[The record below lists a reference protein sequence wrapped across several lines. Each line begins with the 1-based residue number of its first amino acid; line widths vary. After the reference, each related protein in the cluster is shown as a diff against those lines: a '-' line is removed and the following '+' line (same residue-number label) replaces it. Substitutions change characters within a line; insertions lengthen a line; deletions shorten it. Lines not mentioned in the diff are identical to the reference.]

1 MRKLYWYISSYARKH
16 GWVFVLS
23 IAAAVLFFS
32 FLLPWLSQRVAL
44 KPRMYIAVIGDYTLT
59 DLPKAIKNQISVGLT
74 QVGDDLQAEPLL
86 AERWVIEDQGKQYR
100 FLIKKGVLWQDG
112 KSLEPADIFYN
123 FNDVEM
129 ISTPNE
135 IIFNLPEAFAP
146 FPISVTEPLLR
157 LEEERDWWGNL
168 RYRVIGIGPHQLT
181 NYTLQAN
188 KLKEVQIDGPEARYV
203 YRFYLTETDAVMAFK
218 KGEVDVLLDLA
229 SCHDLCEWPR
239 LEVARELA
247 YNRYLA
253 VFFNNSDPTLTKNV
267 RQALAYALDKN
278 YGEATAIGPI
288 DPRSWA
294 YLAGGKDYA
303 YDRERAAERLFDDLP
318 RAPLQL
324 ELTTS
329 SIFLTDAEGIKAQW
343 EDFGVFAKER
353 CQSSKDVTDKKLCA
367 NLDIKITL
375 RVSNFPDTNNYQ
387 LLLIGQESSID
398 PDQYFMWH
406 SAQPTNFTRYKNT
419 RIDSLLERGRQETE
433 LSQRR
438 ALYQEFQQFLLED
451 PPAIFLRYLENYSL
465 AR

>member
-1 MRKLYWYISSYARKH
+1 MRKLYWYISSYVRKH
-16 GWVFVLS
+16 GWVFLLS
-23 IAAAVLFFS
+23 IVVAVLFFS
-32 FLLPWLSQRVAL
+32 LLVPWLGQRIAF
-44 KPRMYIAVIGDYTLT
+44 KPRIYIAVVGDYTLT
-59 DLPKAIKNQISVGLT
+59 DLPKPIKNQLSVGLT

-100 FLIKKGVLWQDG
+100 FLIKKGVVWQDG
-112 KSLEPADIFYN
+112 KTLEPADIFYN
-123 FNDVEM
+123 FTDVEM

-157 LEEERDWWGNL
+157 IVEERDWLGNL
-168 RYRVIGIGPHQLT
+168 RYHVIGIGPHQLSD
-181 NYTLQAN
+181 YTLQAN
-188 KLKEVQIDGPEARYV
+188 KLKELQIDGPEARYI
-203 YRFYLTETDAVMAFK
+203 YRFYLTETDAVLAFK

-229 SCHDLCEWPR
+229 SCHDLCTWPK
-239 LEVARELA
+239 LEVAQELA

-253 VFFNNSDPTLTKNV
+253 VFFNNSDPALTKNV
-267 RQALAYALDKN
+267 RQALTYALDKN
-278 YGEATAIGPI
+278 YGEAAAIGPI

-303 YDRERAAERLFDDLP
+303 YDLERGAERLFDDLP
-318 RAPLQL
+318 RVPLQL

-329 SIFLTDAEGIKAQW
+329 SIFLQDAERIKQQW
-343 EDFGVFAKER
+343 EEFGQFALEK
-353 CQSSKDVTDKKLCA
+353 CHSNTDITEKNLCA
-367 NLDIKITL
+367 NLAIKITL

-387 LLLIGQESSID
+387 LLLIGQESSVD

-419 RIDSLLERGRQETE
+419 RIDSLLERGRQETDVG
-433 LSQRR
+433 QRR
-438 ALYQEFQQFLLED
+438 AIYQEFQQFLLED
-451 PPAIFLRYLENYSL
+451 PPAIFLRYLDNYSL